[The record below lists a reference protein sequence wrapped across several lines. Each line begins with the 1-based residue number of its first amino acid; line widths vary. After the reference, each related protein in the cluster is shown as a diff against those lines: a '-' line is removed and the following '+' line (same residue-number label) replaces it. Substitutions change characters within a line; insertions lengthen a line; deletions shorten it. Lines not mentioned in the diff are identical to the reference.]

1 MTLRFFVFVVM
12 TGLQPQH
19 IRHAVATGFFAVEP
33 LGSFE
38 RTMDKHVTTE
48 CLVGQFEFFT
58 EVGKEGGVTT
68 DFRTH
73 TQGMHADLTTL
84 TLDIIAVT
92 TVDNILDDVLAGG
105 FADGF
110 GNTHGSA

>member
-58 EVGKEGGVTT
+58 EVGMGSIGKKGIFSACSV
-68 DFRTH
+68 
-73 TQGMHADLTTL
+73 ADL
-84 TLDIIAVT
+84 
-92 TVDNILDDVLAGG
+92 
-105 FADGF
+105 
-110 GNTHGSA
+110 S